1 MKGEAMNQYIEKMKS
16 LIIVKNVHIHEVD
29 SHNVQIFWDL
39 NGMIDPEVYFE
50 IMCNNGFFT
59 IYRVSRG
66 QGIEVV
72 SFENEKYAYLFLGL
86 KVNMSFEDMTNPKPK
101 EIDDFFDA
109 KEEEK
114 KQIEKIISKYINNK
128 FFSIFQNQNNSICLL
143 KEGRYIVCFIDSKGN
158 INVISDDNDEFA
170 MGLEVMCNYAWSLQ
184 WIEKLVKSWDIDID
198 SQEFLIAV
206 KKLLDV
212 Q

>member
-1 MKGEAMNQYIEKMKS
+1 MNQYIEKMKS
-16 LIIVKNVHIHEVD
+16 LIIVKNIHIREIN
-29 SHNVQIFWDL
+29 SHNVQVFWDL

-50 IMCNNGFFT
+50 IKYNKGFFA

-66 QGIEVV
+66 QEIEVA
-72 SFENEKYAYLFLGL
+72 SFENEEYAYLFLGL
-86 KVNMSFEDMTNPKPK
+86 KVNMSFEDMINPKPK
-101 EIDDFFDA
+101 DIDDFFDA
-109 KEEEK
+109 KEEDK

-128 FFSIFQNQNNSICLL
+128 FFSILESQNNSICLL
-143 KEGRYIVCFIDSKGN
+143 KKERYIVCFIDSMGN
-158 INVISDDNDEFA
+158 INFISDDNNEFG

-184 WIEKLVKSWDIDID
+184 WIGKLVKSWGVDID
-198 SQEFLIAV
+198 SQESLIAV